1 MKRLRSKLKNKLL
14 IFGLVGI
21 LVLSFISAIYM
32 SKQVY
37 FMSKLR
43 LITSATLHTNMGDIK
58 IKFRD
63 DTPKTVENFIKLTN
77 QEFYERTRIHRV
89 VSNFLI
95 EGGDPLSK
103 FDSTRTQ
110 WGKGG
115 PGYSFPDEIDDDD
128 KMVRGVVAMVN
139 NGPDTNG
146 SQFFILTQD
155 ADWLDK
161 QHTIFADVVA
171 GMDVVDNIAA
181 LPTGPTGVP
190 FENITIASIELN

>member
-1 MKRLRSKLKNKLL
+1 
-14 IFGLVGI
+14 
-21 LVLSFISAIYM
+21 M

-128 KMVRGVVAMVN
+128 KMV
-139 NGPDTNG
+139 
-146 SQFFILTQD
+146 
-155 ADWLDK
+155 
-161 QHTIFADVVA
+161 
-171 GMDVVDNIAA
+171 
-181 LPTGPTGVP
+181 
-190 FENITIASIELN
+190 